1 MSNYF
6 RVCFLFLFLMLV
18 SCAKRGSITGG
29 LKDTIAP
36 VLLES
41 FPKNYS
47 TNFKGK
53 EIKLVFNE
61 YVKLKNINKQL
72 VVSPFMK
79 NEPLISP
86 NNASKVI
93 TIKIKDTLKENA
105 TYSFNFGQS
114 IEDNNEGIPLSQFKY
129 VFSTGNVI
137 DSLKVKVTV
146 KDALENKVPS
156 FVTVMLYEVDEK
168 FTDSTIYKKPPAY
181 VANTLDSLKTVTL
194 ENIKQGKYRLIAL
207 KDNGNNVFNPKVDK
221 IGFQKDDIDLPETQ
235 LTLYELELFKE
246 ALAFNTMNQFQVAGN
261 RIVCGYEGNVKGI
274 KATLKNGNTI
284 LPSVVNQVKGK
295 DSLQIWYKPIKV
307 DSLQLEL
314 SKDKYNKILSVK
326 TKEMP
331 ADSLS
336 FSIDYNGNLPLRE
349 RFSIQSATPLVNF
362 DASKIIIINKDSI
375 AVPFTKEY
383 DAWNQK
389 LYLDFEKQPLE
400 RYKIQLLPGA
410 ITDFFDKAND
420 TLIYRLS
427 TKNLSDYGNLKVV
440 LENAKSFPV
449 LVELTDK
456 DGKVKASAYSV
467 DNPVVEFLALEPNLY
482 TLRIIYDENS
492 NGVWDTGS
500 YLEKRQTEEVLY
512 FPKPLDVRANW
523 DVEQPFDLSS
533 SK

>member
-1 MSNYF
+1 MPKSIF
-6 RVCFLFLFLMLV
+6 KLLTLFFVILLV
-18 SCAKRGSITGG
+18 SCAKRGTITGG
-29 LKDTIAP
+29 DKDTIAP
-36 VLLES
+36 VLKES

-47 TNFKGK
+47 TNFKGN
-53 EIKLVFNE
+53 EIRLVFNE
-61 YVKLKNINKQL
+61 YVKLKNLNKQL

-86 NNASKVI
+86 TNASKVI
-93 TIKIKDTLKENA
+93 TIKIKDTLKENT

-137 DSLKVKVTV
+137 DSLKLKVTI

-168 FTDSTIYKKPPAY
+168 FTDSTIYKKPPTY
-181 VANTLDSLKTVTL
+181 IANTLDSLKTVTL
-194 ENIKQGKYRLIAL
+194 ENVKQGKYRLVAL

-235 LTLYELELFKE
+235 PTIYELELFKE
-246 ALAFNTMNQFQVAGN
+246 VVAFKTQNPFQAAGN
-261 RIVCGYEGNVKGI
+261 KIVCGYDG
-274 KATLKNGNTI
+274 KATGVKAVLKNGNTI
-284 LPSVVNQVKGK
+284 LPSVVNQFKEK
-295 DSLQIWYKPIKV
+295 DSLKVWFKPIKA

-314 SKDKYNKILSVK
+314 SKDKFNKILSVK
-326 TKEMP
+326 TKEMS

-336 FSIDYNGNLPLRE
+336 FSVDYSGNLPLRE
-349 RFSIQSATPLVNF
+349 RFSITSSTPLLKF
-362 DASKIIIINKDSI
+362 DSSKITITNKDSTAI
-375 AVPFTKEY
+375 AYTKEY
-383 DAWNQK
+383 DEWNQK

-400 RYKIQLLPGA
+400 RYRIQLLPGA
-410 ITDFFDKAND
+410 ITDFFDEAND
-420 TLIYRLS
+420 TLVYKVS

-456 DGKVKASAYSV
+456 DGKVKASSYTL
-467 DNPVVEFLALEPNLY
+467 DNPVVEFLALEPSLY
-482 TLRIIYDENS
+482 TLRIIYDENK
-492 NGVWDTGS
+492 NGIWDTGS
-500 YLEKRQTEEVLY
+500 YLEKRQTEEVIY

-523 DVEQPFDLSS
+523 DVEQPFNL
-533 SK
+533 K